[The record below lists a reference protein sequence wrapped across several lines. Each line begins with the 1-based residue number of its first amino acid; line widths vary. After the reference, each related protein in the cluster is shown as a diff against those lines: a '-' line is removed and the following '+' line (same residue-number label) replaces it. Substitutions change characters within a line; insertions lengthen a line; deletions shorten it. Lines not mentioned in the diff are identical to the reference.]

1 MKGAAPR
8 RVSILFGGRRHV
20 MGERL
25 FTADKAWSG
34 PSYELALEFS
44 PRSDDRLRA
53 ALEALWS
60 HPDLDG
66 CYLDRDCEP
75 ADQPRKQPDLES
87 GHLLGV
93 ARLPH
98 GSRVVCG
105 SLLRREVEGDSDWL
119 DFYLPMGSL
128 WTAFGGFLP
137 SGPDWPEDPWLLEV
151 DDWLAKVGLWIARSA
166 SFRLGLI
173 GPEVGDGQTHA
184 ADITMRG
191 IPAKR
196 FVGYLW
202 PSGGSPVYHRRTWGE
217 TASGPYG
224 T

>member
-1 MKGAAPR
+1 
-8 RVSILFGGRRHV
+8 

-25 FTADKAWSG
+25 FTANEAWSTG
-34 PSYELALEFS
+34 NYELALEFG

-98 GSRVVCG
+98 GSRVACG
-105 SLLRREVEGDSDWL
+105 SWLRRELGDNSDWL
-119 DFYLPMGSL
+119 DFYLPVGSL
-128 WTAFGGFLP
+128 WTAYGRFPFATRIDL
-137 SGPDWPEDPWLLEV
+137 PEDPWLLEV

-173 GPEVGDGQTHA
+173 GNEVCGWEHA
-184 ADITMRG
+184 ADFTAQG

-196 FVGYLW
+196 FISYLW
-202 PSGGSPVYHRRTWGE
+202 PSGGSLVYHQRTWGE
-217 TASGPYG
+217 TASGSYG
-224 T
+224 P